1 MAGTLRAFTTVTLL
15 AALLVMAGT
24 GAVQAFTLQT
34 SFAGIGECTAP
45 GTTTTTTDPAVRP
58 LAEQSRR
65 PASTAGLGAVG
76 ATDLD
81 RSSTSSPTQTPALA
95 PKSGPFARWSHTK
108 TPWQRSVYQR
118 AEAEIGWD
126 FVRPA
131 GTRDLPGVT
140 NLVAARRG
148 YAPVRINPET
158 GRIDELVL
166 HHLNQAPRGSV
177 VEVWRSTHGRIP
189 HRMEVYWRKWRPDWA
204 TAWKN
209 EKSAYWRWRTGR
221 YNPPP
226 TDRLYLPGDP
236 R

>member
-81 RSSTSSPTQTPALA
+81 RSSTSSPTQTPAFA
-95 PKSGPFARWSHTK
+95 PKRGA
-108 TPWQRSVYQR
+108 VL
-118 AEAEIGWD
+118 EI
-126 FVRPA
+126 P
-131 GTRDLPGVT
+131 
-140 NLVAARRG
+140 VAARLR
-148 YAPVRINPET
+148 NPN
-158 GRIDELVL
+158 I
-166 HHLNQAPRGSV
+166 SV
-177 VEVWRSTHGRIP
+177 AERALLER
-189 HRMEVYWRKWRPDWA
+189 A
-204 TAWKN
+204 A
-209 EKSAYWRWRTGR
+209 
-221 YNPPP
+221 
-226 TDRLYLPGDP
+226 
-236 R
+236 